1 MDQHNLAILYYL
13 KALSSQEDYIIALQN
28 LAKVYEKKKNYD
40 LASSTFKKILKYDEF
55 NILANEYLDKR
66 NINLIRI
73 PKHTFYSIRIR
84 NKT

>member
-1 MDQHNLAILYYL
+1 V
-13 KALSSQEDYIIALQN
+13 QN

-66 NINLIRI
+66 
-73 PKHTFYSIRIR
+73 KS
-84 NKT
+84 